1 MPDDIAFST
10 RFLTRCKS
18 KLFRHMI
25 FIRLKEA
32 ARLSYAALE
41 SRLSLLDWHL
51 THPAYREFV
60 HLFFGYYEPLGEKLM
75 NDVDFCCAQ
84 HANAHHAKPVSDTA
98 PLKILQ
104 DISSYWLAC
113 TLPPN

>member
-10 RFLTRCKS
+10 RFPTRCKS

-32 ARLSYAALE
+32 ARSSYAALE
-41 SRLSLLDWHL
+41 SRLSVLDWHL

-60 HLFFGYYEPLGEKLM
+60 HLFFGYYELLGEKIDERCRFLL
-75 NDVDFCCAQ
+75 CTACKCAPRQ
-84 HANAHHAKPVSDTA
+84 AGE
-98 PLKILQ
+98 
-104 DISSYWLAC
+104 
-113 TLPPN
+113 